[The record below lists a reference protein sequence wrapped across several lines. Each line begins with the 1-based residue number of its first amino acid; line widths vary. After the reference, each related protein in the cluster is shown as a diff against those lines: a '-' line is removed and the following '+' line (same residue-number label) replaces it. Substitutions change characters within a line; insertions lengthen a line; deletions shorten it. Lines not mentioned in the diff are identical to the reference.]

1 MGKLSQGGLPRTVWL
16 DKLPSQH
23 DLRLLRNTVV
33 IKHYEKLNTDKNES

>member
-1 MGKLSQGGLPRTVWL
+1 MGKLSLGGLPRNSVAVWL

-23 DLRLLRNTVV
+23 DLRNTVV